1 MLDLQKQKQQVMV
14 VPATVTNGATVTANL
29 DCLSQESVDITVVI
43 GAFNGGTNGAS
54 PATIKLSESDD
65 TVVTNF
71 ADITG
76 ASANALL
83 TASGSVRFN
92 VDLRKRKRFL
102 KLTFA
107 PATNGTNDQV
117 PMAAVA
123 QFDRSEQ
130 FPSNTSGF
138 GNTLVR
144 IV

>member
-1 MLDLQKQKQQVMV
+1 MQDLQKQRQQVMV

-29 DCLSQESVDITVVI
+29 DCKGHDSVDITLVI

-54 PATIKLSESDD
+54 PTTIKLSESDD

-76 ASANALL
+76 ASANAVL
-83 TASGSVRFN
+83 TASGSVRFH
-92 VDLRKRKRFL
+92 VDLRKRKRFI

-107 PATNGTNDQV
+107 PAATTNDQV

-130 FPSNTSGF
+130 FPANTSGF

-144 IV
+144 IP